1 MGQEASFLSLYFGLG
16 GNLQRCTLE
25 LVNGQFF
32 MKGQGV
38 HLVNHIKLTV
48 LSKSTQLPEAEVISL
63 LF

>member
-48 LSKSTQLPEAEVISL
+48 
-63 LF
+63 